1 MRVHLPDSVVTAR
14 EDVEDMLEAAGAL
27 ERALDLDHGALVREL
42 TGLLNKRLRFE
53 TLRQHFDHRITG
65 QPPNN

>member
-1 MRVHLPDSVVTAR
+1 MRVYLQHSGVSAP
-14 EDVEDMLEAAGAL
+14 EDVEEMLEAAGAL
-27 ERALDLDHGALVREL
+27 ERALDLDNGTLVREL